1 MSTQVCLPVETSL
14 ASIPSDADEIR
25 PPPLMFSAMEAL
37 RVGIEIASLMAA
49 SPFLARAPRGD
60 GHGVLVLP
68 GFATDDHATTL
79 LRAFLRIIGYDVHPW
94 RLGWN
99 LDHRTVGANGEH
111 VARQIDRIVM
121 ATGRKVSLVGWSLGG
136 IIAREAARRDP
147 DAVRQV
153 VTMGSPFRGN
163 PHANRVGQLYE
174 HLTGNKVESPASKR
188 RFEAGPQPLPVP
200 STSIYS
206 RSDGVVAW
214 PCSLQV
220 AGPMSE
226 SIEVAA
232 SHLGLGVNPLA
243 LYALADRLAQ
253 PEGQWRAFDR
263 SGLRAT
269 VYPANASRA

>member
-1 MSTQVCLPVETSL
+1 MQVCLQVETSL
-14 ASIPSDADEIR
+14 ASIPSDVDEIR

-49 SPFLARAPRGD
+49 SPFLARSPRGD

-68 GFATDDHATTL
+68 GFATDDHATAL

-206 RSDGVVAW
+206 RSDGVAAWENCVAIEDH
-214 PCSLQV
+214 Q
-220 AGPMSE
+220 SE
-226 SIEVAA
+226 NVEIHA
-232 SHLGLGVNPLA
+232 SHMGMVVNPVVFHI
-243 LYALADRLAQ
+243 LADRLSQA
-253 PEGQWRAFDR
+253 EGTWAPYSPKGPMVSMLPKPREED
-263 SGLRAT
+263 
-269 VYPANASRA
+269 